1 MVNVS
6 ENCYKCSPILLI
18 SVYTSPEADA
28 TRNAADMNDL
38 NVSEKC
44 SKCSIFISLMDRTFE
59 RNQKGDAEGTGMR
72 RCAASLRTDAHNDR
86 TAAQSA
92 SACSSV
98 RSTSGKR
105 DDVRGKS
112 AIRASN
118 ALSAGGFPYVFSAAL
133 NAVTR
138 C

>member
-28 TRNAADMNDL
+28 ARNAADMNDL

-86 TAAQSA
+86 DCRPECVCLFVGEIHERKARRYAREI
-92 SACSSV
+92 CH
-98 RSTSGKR
+98 
-105 DDVRGKS
+105 
-112 AIRASN
+112 
-118 ALSAGGFPYVFSAAL
+118 
-133 NAVTR
+133 TR
-138 C
+138 QHA